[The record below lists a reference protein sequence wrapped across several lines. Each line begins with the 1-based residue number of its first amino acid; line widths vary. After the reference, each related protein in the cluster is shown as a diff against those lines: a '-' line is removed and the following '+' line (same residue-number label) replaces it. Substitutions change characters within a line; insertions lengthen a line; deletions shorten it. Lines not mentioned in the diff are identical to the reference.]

1 MRITGQDILNTISK
15 TQSDNVFDSGKPASS
30 TGRASQTQSAP
41 SDGIELGSQNG
52 LLGQAQSTGADT
64 GQARVDQLRALIL
77 SGQYQVDT
85 KALSQSIVAGT
96 LNGD

>member
-15 TQSDNVFDSGKPASS
+15 TQSDNVFDSGKQASS
-30 TGRASQTQSAP
+30 TGRASQAQSTV

-52 LLGQAQSTGADT
+52 LLGQAQSAGTDS
-64 GQARVDQLRALIL
+64 GQARVEQLRALVL

-85 KALSQSIVAGT
+85 KALSQSIVTGT